1 MRYKNSLGSA
11 FLDSLNHALYVLLR
25 QRTTVLHADLGELHG
40 VIQAQ
45 HLKVAWDDRRNSRR
59 CCILDTVIK
68 RIDGATRQ
76 DDMNDLL

>member
-40 VIQAQ
+40 VILARTPFFR
-45 HLKVAWDDRRNSRR
+45 HCSHGEGFVKVS
-59 CCILDTVIK
+59 
-68 RIDGATRQ
+68 G
-76 DDMNDLL
+76 

>member
-1 MRYKNSLGSA
+1 GLLHDHIN
-11 FLDSLNHALYVLLR
+11 VLCHTPDIFPPHWEVCL
-25 QRTTVLHADLGELHG
+25 VYG
-40 VIQAQ
+40 VHSIQAQ